1 MQKVRH
7 TQNSKENSISKLCNN
22 FMYYPIATDTT
33 TCSEVNLNDIIPS
46 HLMVANKSED
56 FPAEVGT
63 KIRLRCGNGKVVH
76 TTYDGYFD
84 IECADTGFDS
94 NTEWPTPDVCVF
106 DGRKCNTADA
116 PV

>member
-22 FMYYPIATDTT
+22 FMSYPIATDTT

-63 KIRLRCGNGKVVH
+63 KIRLRCGNGKVH
-76 TTYDGYFD
+76 G
-84 IECADTGFDS
+84 ES
-94 NTEWPTPDVCVF
+94 WS
-106 DGRKCNTADA
+106 
-116 PV
+116 